1 MASDSTGWPLLDDRA
16 PVARRAART
25 RRQHRPRPAWLLAV
39 LAFVCGGLVSAAGF
53 SVGWRHQ
60 AQRGSAAEASLVQA
74 TAHVHAL
81 QASLATAHSDEA
93 AARRA
98 EKRAHSAAAAAEA
111 SARSLA
117 AAAATVGRDAAASR
131 NDAGTISG
139 EASGLTS
146 STAKLASELQTL
158 ETYLTTTPP
167 RQLDAGYI
175 ASQTSYLTHRLSQ
188 LQTAG
193 GTLGSAV
200 ATFEAAAQK
209 LSRQA
214 SALSGGG

>member
-1 MASDSTGWPLLDDRA
+1 MASDSTGWPLLDERA
-16 PVARRAART
+16 PAARRAARAHPQ
-25 RRQHRPRPAWLLAV
+25 RRPRSAWLLAV

-60 AQRGSAAEASLVQA
+60 AQHNSAAEAALARA
-74 TAHVHAL
+74 TAHVHSL
-81 QASLATAHSDEA
+81 QASLATA
-93 AARRA
+93 RRA
-98 EKRAHSAAAAAEA
+98 ETAARHAAKRAHSAAATAEA
-111 SARSLA
+111 SARTLA
-117 AAAATVGRDAAASR
+117 AAAAAVGREATVSH

-139 EASGLTS
+139 DASGLTS
-146 STAKLASELQTL
+146 SAAKLASELQTL

-193 GTLGSAV
+193 STLGGAIT
-200 ATFEAAAQK
+200 TFEAAAQR

-214 SALSGGG
+214 SALSSDG